1 MLARFLGCE
10 SSDVTIGFVTV
21 DGRAVIRD
29 PDESLADRHLILEAV
44 TIDETTDLEALLA
57 DG

>member
-10 SSDVTIGFVTV
+10 FSDLTIGFVTL
-21 DGRAVIRD
+21 DGWCVIRD
-29 PDESLADRHLILEAV
+29 PKEPAADRHLILEAI
-44 TIDETTDLEALLA
+44 TIDAAIDLEALLA